1 MVKLP
6 HGIGVNNKMFTS
18 SNLSLYQIQKDQ
30 TAIISDYT
38 VRFENMNCY
47 LEEIQTEQIQIL
59 EKRLSQLLERIEK
72 LEKFVTGSKDYYP
85 VIIRDFED
93 RD

>member
-1 MVKLP
+1 MQKF
-6 HGIGVNNKMFTS
+6 GVNNKMFTS
-18 SNLSLYQIQKDQ
+18 KSSLSLEKIQKDQ
-30 TAIISDYT
+30 ESIISDYT
-38 VRFENMNCY
+38 ERFENMNCY

-93 RD
+93 KD

>member
-1 MVKLP
+1 M
-6 HGIGVNNKMFTS
+6 TS
-18 SNLSLYQIQKDQ
+18 FNPISLDQIQKDQ

-38 VRFENMNCY
+38 ERFENMNCY

-59 EKRLSQLLERIEK
+59 EKRISQLLERIEK

>member
-1 MVKLP
+1 
-6 HGIGVNNKMFTS
+6 MFTS

-30 TAIISDYT
+30 TAIISDMNE
-38 VRFENMNCY
+38 RFENMNCY

>member
-1 MVKLP
+1 MTS
-6 HGIGVNNKMFTS
+6 FTPI
-18 SNLSLYQIQKDQ
+18 SLDQIQKDQ

-38 VRFENMNCY
+38 ERFENMNCY

-72 LEKFVTGSKDYYP
+72 LEMFVTGSKPNYYP

-93 RD
+93 KD